1 MMSRVS
7 ATVVRTAGTRIARS
21 ASGFAR
27 VLVVGWAVVWGVACG
42 RERDGGHLEV
52 GLGMS
57 QAEVV
62 AASVELGEGFEEVGL
77 EGYGDQNYRAF
88 ADRVT
93 LKDLVVGQHLEFP
106 KSLVGYSVQDGR
118 VCQVDVIPMGDSACE
133 LDRAV
138 VAQVLIRSG
147 FLPSSPGGFE
157 GALEEAERR
166 WRETRA
172 ADPEFQQG
180 AFNVVLR
187 RSDARASVSVLP
199 GADQG
204 APCVTSM
211 DVMRAGCRGD
221 ERLAAGSGRAD
232 GLGAG
237 VGWEGRGRTRPG
249 HVDWIE

>member
-1 MMSRVS
+1 MSRVS
-7 ATVVRTAGTRIARS
+7 ATVIRTAGTRIARS
-21 ASGFAR
+21 ASGRAR
-27 VLVVGWAVVWGVACG
+27 VLVVGCAVVWGVACG
-42 RERDGGHLEV
+42 RERDGGHLVV
-52 GLGMS
+52 GLGMT

-62 AASVELGEGFEEVGL
+62 ATSIELGQGFEEVTF
-77 EGYGDQNYRAF
+77 EGNGEQYYRAT

-93 LKDLVVGQHLEFP
+93 LKDLVVGQHLESP
-106 KSLVGYSVQDGR
+106 RSLVGYSVQDGR

-147 FLPSSPGGFE
+147 FLPSWPGGFE

-187 RSDARASVSVLP
+187 RSDARALLSVLP
-199 GADQG
+199 GADHG
-204 APCVTSM
+204 GPCVTSV
-211 DVMRAGCRGD
+211 DVNACRLW
-221 ERLAAGSGRAD
+221 R
-232 GLGAG
+232 
-237 VGWEGRGRTRPG
+237 
-249 HVDWIE
+249 